1 MKVIVVN
8 KIKNTEEYIECK
20 YIKIEED
27 RILLVSDRTI
37 SIQTKDKYVSQNYQY
52 KIKSSFQ
59 LDEILYFY
67 ISHDKVDVS
76 LQI

>member
-8 KIKNTEEYIECK
+8 KTKNIEEYIECK
-20 YIKIEED
+20 YVKIEED

-37 SIQTKDKYVSQNYQY
+37 SIQTKDKYVSPNYQY

-59 LDEILYFY
+59 LDKILYFY
-67 ISHDKVDVS
+67 ISHDKIDVS
-76 LQI
+76 L

>member
-8 KIKNTEEYIECK
+8 KTKNTEEYIECK

-37 SIQTKDKYVSQNYQY
+37 SIQTKDKYVSPNYQY

-59 LDEILYFY
+59 LDKILYFY
-67 ISHDKVDVS
+67 ISHDKIDVS
-76 LQI
+76 L